1 MDCLACLLNVA
12 LLSKQST
19 IIENNDDDDDDDNN
33 DVPIEKNNSST
44 MLLDVKPLTSS
55 SSSSLLLQPTSNSG
69 TNYSCLNL
77 LVSSSFYSR
86 IRRIKT
92 ENFNCQIYENQT
104 FDRSFNSKQ

>member
-12 LLSKQST
+12 LLSKQPT
-19 IIENNDDDDDDDNN
+19 IIENNDDDDDDDN
-33 DVPIEKNNSST
+33 DVQIENNNSST

-77 LVSSSFYSR
+77 LVSSSFYSQ
-86 IRRIKT
+86 IRRIET